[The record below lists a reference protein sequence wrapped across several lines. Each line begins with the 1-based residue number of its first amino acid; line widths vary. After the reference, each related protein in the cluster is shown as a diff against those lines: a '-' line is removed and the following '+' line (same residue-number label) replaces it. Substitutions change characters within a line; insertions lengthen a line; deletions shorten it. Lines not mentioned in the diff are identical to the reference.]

1 MMSGK
6 ETGDGKLPI
15 EVVLDWAMKNR
26 PPFKFLPECVMM
38 RGDPPREFLL
48 AEAMGRKLRAASIRF
63 GPSVVGGDDPSA
75 SLDA

>member
-1 MMSGK
+1 MMPGK
-6 ETGDGKLPI
+6 AAGGGELPI

-48 AEAMGRKLRAASIRF
+48 AEAMGRKLRAASIGF
-63 GPSVVGGDDPSA
+63 GPTAVEGDDPSA
-75 SLDA
+75 SLDS